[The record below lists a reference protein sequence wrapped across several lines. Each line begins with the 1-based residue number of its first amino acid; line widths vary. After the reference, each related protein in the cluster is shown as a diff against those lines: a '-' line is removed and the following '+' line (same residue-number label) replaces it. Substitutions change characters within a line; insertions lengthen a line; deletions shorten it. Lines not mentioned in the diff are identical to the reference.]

1 MSLGRGVNLAGATLV
16 LAAGMA
22 GCGNGGSGAEGTASL
37 TKAQFLKQA
46 NAICKKTYR
55 EINQTYGEFSRAG
68 ENSASEARRNQ
79 EAERIVPP
87 ALNKVVSALHALGAP
102 GGEGQRVEKLLTSY
116 EEGIEAGE
124 EDPLA
129 LRGTKGEFALEGA
142 YEKLWAYG
150 LTGCGLGG

>member
-1 MSLGRGVNLAGATLV
+1 MGATLV
-16 LAAGMA
+16 LAVAMA
-22 GCGNGGSGAEGTASL
+22 GCGSGGSGTGGGASL
-37 TKAQFLKQA
+37 TKAQFLKRA
-46 NAICKKTYR
+46 NAICRKAYR

-68 ENSASEARRNQ
+68 ENSASEAERNQ

-87 ALNKVVSALHALGAP
+87 ALNKAVSALRALGAP
-102 GGEGQRVEKLLTSY
+102 SGEGQRVEKLLSSY

-129 LRGTKGEFALEGA
+129 LRGTEGEFALEGA